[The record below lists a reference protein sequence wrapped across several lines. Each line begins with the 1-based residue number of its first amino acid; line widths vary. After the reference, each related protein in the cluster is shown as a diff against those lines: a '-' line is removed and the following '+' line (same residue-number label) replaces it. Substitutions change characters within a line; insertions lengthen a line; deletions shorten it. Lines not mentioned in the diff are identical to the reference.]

1 MDIAEVSMMLQH
13 TELSTQI
20 GTAVM
25 KLSMDNMEQVE
36 DGLTK
41 MMEMSVQPNI
51 GANIDISV

>member
-25 KLSMDNMEQVE
+25 KLSMDNMDQVD

>member
-41 MMEMSVQPNI
+41 MMEMSVHR
-51 GANIDISV
+51 SKY